1 MAIFK
6 SKPIKKKVNDVIID
20 SSDFVVIMEKE
31 YTTNG
36 ESYIIVRGTPH
47 CTLKLN
53 SKTTEK
59 VTIKAMTDVLVIADK
74 PIDEEYDEIELQKGA
89 SVELLSAS
97 KWWYI
102 MSSDGL
108 KNS

>member
-6 SKPIKKKVNDVIID
+6 SKPIKKKVNDAIINT
-20 SSDFVVIMEKE
+20 SDFVVIMEKE
-31 YTTNG
+31 YITNG
-36 ESYIIVRGTPH
+36 ESYIIVRGVPH
-47 CTLKLN
+47 CTIKLD

-59 VTIKAMTDVLVIADK
+59 VTIKAMTDVLIIADK

-108 KNS
+108 KNY